1 MRLGELEREIKDA
14 FYSQKITVEQAVM
27 LSEAPSPSRIE
38 ILNRVLLKLK
48 LNTNETRGIVKEIN
62 EIAVRDK
69 KGVNEVI
76 DDILLKIGK
85 GDLKADSFRRE
96 LKLMRYPV
104 LTTAEEE
111 FNLCLKALNLP
122 KDVAIHHPPFF
133 EGNHI
138 EIRMRITSA
147 KRLSEIL
154 SYLSSV
160 LHNGLM
166 NRLLAIVIEGG
177 KRDRQGKS

>member
-1 MRLGELEREIKDA
+1 LRLGALEREIKDA
-14 FYSQKITVEQAVM
+14 FYSQKITVEQAII
-27 LSEAPSPSRIE
+27 LSESSSYSRIE

-48 LNTNETRGIVKEIN
+48 MNTNETREVVKEIN

-76 DDILLKIGK
+76 DDILLKIGR

-96 LKLMRYPV
+96 LKLMRYPIFTKV
-104 LTTAEEE
+104 EEE
-111 FNLCLKALNLP
+111 FKDCLRDLNLP
-122 KDVAIHHPPFF
+122 KDVAIHHSPFF
-133 EGNHI
+133 EGNHV
-138 EIRMRITSA
+138 EIKMRIGSA
-147 KRLSEIL
+147 KKLSEIL
-154 SYLSSV
+154 SYLSSL